1 MRINVFKFECL
12 EGDNSF
18 KKEEYFGRPELMNE
32 YINEF
37 VREKLTEGWTRNEK
51 GEYAYG
57 DMPHGTIDYI
67 FMYGEKGLTAQ
78 KFQVDTS
85 AKALSSSDHCPM
97 IAEFILD

>member
-51 GEYAYG
+51 GEYCCG
-57 DMPHGTIDYI
+57 NS
-67 FMYGEKGLTAQ
+67 EKYAIITQ
-78 KFQVDTS
+78 ERMV
-85 AKALSSSDHCPM
+85 HN
-97 IAEFILD
+97 